1 VVRPGILSVDG
12 VTDRLNNL
20 LFVRSLAHPITKNT
34 HVLSISRRIRSAA
47 KPYCIYQVMFCSIY
61 QNRLEADELVAQYV
75 RASQDTRKWQGIMER
90 LCILAVLLLD
100 LYKMNRFEVRI
111 QALIMV
117 RYRARLPELY
127 QSSSDFM

>member
-1 VVRPGILSVDG
+1 MSVDG
-12 VTDRLNNL
+12 VTDRPNNL
-20 LFVRSLAHPITKNT
+20 LFVRSLARPITRNAY
-34 HVLSISRRIRSAA
+34 VLSISRRMRSVA
-47 KPYCIYQVMFCSIY
+47 KPYCIYQAMFCSIY
-61 QNRLEADELVAQYV
+61 QNRPEADELVAQYV

-111 QALIMV
+111 QTLIMV
-117 RYRARLPELY
+117 RYRARLPELC

>member
-1 VVRPGILSVDG
+1 
-12 VTDRLNNL
+12 
-20 LFVRSLAHPITKNT
+20 
-34 HVLSISRRIRSAA
+34 
-47 KPYCIYQVMFCSIY
+47 MFCSIY
-61 QNRLEADELVAQYV
+61 QNRPEADELVAQYV

-111 QALIMV
+111 QTLIMV
-117 RYRARLPELY
+117 RYRARLPELC